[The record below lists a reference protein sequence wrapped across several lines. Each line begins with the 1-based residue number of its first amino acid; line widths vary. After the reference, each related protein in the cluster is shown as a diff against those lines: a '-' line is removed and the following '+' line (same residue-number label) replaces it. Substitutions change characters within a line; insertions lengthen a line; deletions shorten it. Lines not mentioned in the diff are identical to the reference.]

1 MKKQLK
7 ALKHYLMGYK
17 LHPKEKM
24 LLYDLWVNIKTV
36 ILTLIIFVIMLWLVN
51 ASGCLGSRVT
61 HLNEFSE

>member
-36 ILTLIIFVIMLWLVN
+36 ILTIIVFVIMLWLINV
-51 ASGCLGSRVT
+51 SGCLGSRVT
-61 HLNEFSE
+61 NLNEFSE

>member
-24 LLYDLWVNIKTV
+24 LLYDLWLDIKTV
-36 ILTLIIFVIMLWLVN
+36 ILTLIIFALMLWLVN

-61 HLNEFSE
+61 YPSEFSE

>member
-36 ILTLIIFVIMLWLVN
+36 ILTIIVFVIMLWLINV
-51 ASGCLGSRVT
+51 SGCLGAKIEHPSQ
-61 HLNEFSE
+61 FSE